1 MGKALNAMRIGI
13 KILAGVSA
21 GYFVFKA
28 TEKVRD
34 DLCDDGGVV
43 NATVIAY
50 GQGALAAAAG
60 TLAYYTVG

>member
-1 MGKALNAMRIGI
+1 MKNALKAIQIGYRCV
-13 KILAGVSA
+13 AGFAA

-50 GQGALAAAAG
+50 GQGTLAAAAG
-60 TLAYYTVG
+60 ILTYYIAG